1 MLTERQKGPDLGQ
14 PRTVAEVFAT
24 ALGLYARYPLLFLGL
39 AMVVVVPYELL
50 VLVVAKASPLGQENA
65 SPGTSLTLALVYF
78 ALVGPLV
85 SSLQVRA
92 VLMLGEHEQPRFLVV
107 IRRSL
112 RVLPV
117 VMAAEIIAGLGIAGG
132 LLLFFIP
139 GVILGLRWA
148 VVAQVAAIEQT
159 DWPGALRRSWA
170 LTAAAGASRSRIVAL
185 VVGQGLRILVLLL
198 CVSLI
203 NLTLTRIG
211 AAVIGTR
218 TRPAEVVAGIAIAV
232 VESSFQAL
240 TLAVLYFDLR
250 ARENRL

>member
-1 MLTERQKGPDLGQ
+1 VLKERQKSPDLGQ
-14 PRTVAEVFAT
+14 PRSVAEVLAT

-39 AMVVVVPYELL
+39 AMAVVVPYELV

-65 SPGTSLTLALVYF
+65 STGTILTLALVDF

-92 VLMLGEHEQPRFLVV
+92 VMMLGEHERPSFLVV

-132 LLLFFIP
+132 LVLFVIP
-139 GVILGLRWA
+139 GVILALRWA
-148 VVAQVAAIEQT
+148 VVAQVAAVEQT

-170 LTAAAGASRSRIVAL
+170 LTTGNW
-185 VVGQGLRILVLLL
+185 LRVLVLLL
-198 CVSLI
+198 CVSLV
-203 NLTLTRIG
+203 NVTLTRLG